1 MTSTLPS
8 NPSSRQENSDSLL
21 IPVSQRIKNRLQ
33 LQGVPFLANDNI
45 SEYLEAGELEHLEI
59 EVAASLINDS
69 LKSIIEGEAM
79 ELRFLPRGSRLPL

>member
-1 MTSTLPS
+1 MRLSKMA
-8 NPSSRQENSDSLL
+8 SREE
-21 IPVSQRIKNRLQ
+21 KNI
-33 LQGVPFLANDNI
+33 FSMMIMEMAI
-45 SEYLEAGELEHLEI
+45 SERIDHMDAITTYCERNNLEI